1 MPGWPCS
8 IRDDLQTVS
17 LEQKESDRLLLER
30 MPHRPDSRQEPL
42 KFALEQTIQNI
53 PQWDCTFVNCK
64 ELQKIFIADLDLQL

>member
-17 LEQKESDRLLLER
+17 LEQKDSDRLLLER

-53 PQWDCTFVNCK
+53 PQWDCTFVNWK